1 MILLAMMLL
10 ADTWLVTEARA
21 GWPAVVTVAVALMEV
36 TVAAA
41 AMEGVR
47 RTAHTG
53 LGRWRELPPARN
65 LYVALA

>member
-1 MILLAMMLL
+1 MSGEPPPNRKRHP
-10 ADTWLVTEARA
+10 D
-21 GWPAVVTVAVALMEV
+21 EV
-36 TVAAA
+36 A